1 MLEPEG
7 ATQGGDDSDGTAADS
22 EPAGRRGMTG
32 PCQGGVSCADPT
44 GRQRADA
51 SSQDPASPVPTGHG
65 DSERRAAGHTP
76 RRSRWADRR
85 P

>member
-7 ATQGGDDSDGTAADS
+7 GTQGGDDGTAADS

-32 PCQGGVSCADPT
+32 PCQGGVSRADPT

-51 SSQDPASPVPTGHG
+51 SS
-65 DSERRAAGHTP
+65 
-76 RRSRWADRR
+76 
-85 P
+85 